1 MATLGFPFATLGSAI
16 NQVLR
21 LTNFLGGA
29 QHRERRWGIRDQ
41 LIEWYYHYHAQLD
54 LPNVR
59 VRGITFTWT
68 SGRTLDLSSITAY
81 DSDGNQ
87 LTDDDGAAV
96 TGIYRWRERPALI
109 KSSGENYKWQ
119 RETSAFIDRARD
131 DYDRGDSSARYKWPE
146 ESRGFLFAIEGNN
159 LITVESLT
167 NKTITFDH
175 FRQPT
180 TIDDHSSDDTE
191 FEFPRDYMDLL
202 IYNAVANEWMSALMT
217 MPESRKEQ
225 RRVLE
230 TEYNRLRDPSTGI
243 ISVREHELEK
253 HVMIPPEIVTRPNV
267 DIYTQMF
274 HDAEQ
279 QWDRTISNIDQIRMI
294 WE

>member
-68 SGRTLDLSSITAY
+68 SGRTLDLSSLTATY
-81 DSDGNQ
+81 
-87 LTDDDGAAV
+87 TDASTS
-96 TGIYRWRERPALI
+96 TGITGWRERPALI
-109 KSSGENYKWQ
+109 KSSGQNYKWQ

-146 ESRGFLFAIEGNN
+146 ESRGFLYAIEGDN
-159 LITVESLT
+159 LITVESIT
-167 NKTITFDH
+167 SQTITFDH
-175 FRQPT
+175 YREPT
-180 TIDDHSSDDTE
+180 VINEQSSDDTE
-191 FEFPRDYMDLL
+191 FEFPRDFMDLL

-230 TEYNRLRDPSTGI
+230 TEYNRLRDPSTGM
-243 ISVREHELEK
+243 ISKRERELEK
-253 HVMIPPEIVTRPNV
+253 HVEIPADIVVRPGV
-267 DIYTQMF
+267 DIYTQIF
-274 HDAEQ
+274 HDAEV
-279 QWDRTISNIDQIRMI
+279 QWEDTISNIDRVKLIM
-294 WE
+294 E